1 MQVKDPELAALLT
14 PDYPFFCKRALFID
28 DYYTTF
34 NKDNVSLIHD
44 DGGVVGVDSTG
55 VIVAGGEH
63 YDLDVIV
70 YATGFDSN
78 FM

>member
-1 MQVKDPELAALLT
+1 MPRLT
-14 PDYPFFCKRALFID
+14 GLRLQPFFCKRALFID

-34 NKDNVSLIHD
+34 NKDNVSLVHD